1 MKRIINFSGG
11 KTSGMM
17 TILEYN
23 PKTDYV
29 IFCDTGREHP
39 KTYEFIDLFEKKEN
53 IPLIRLGYEKAYEQ
67 FLSIRNFKE
76 IPNIAKRSCTREL
89 KIFPSRRW
97 ARKNIGME
105 YQNLIGFRVDEKERI
120 LKNKNKWKKVQN
132 KFPLN
137 ERGINKYMVNSFWN
151 EKEYKLDLVPI
162 LGNCTLCFM
171 KGKNAIINILK
182 HFPELA
188 TPWIQDEEKA
198 KETFG
203 HTYLNNISI
212 KECLKIAQAPNLF
225 SELPLDEITPSFNC
239 NCTP

>member
-1 MKRIINFSGG
+1 
-11 KTSGMM
+11 
-17 TILEYN
+17 
-23 PKTDYV
+23 
-29 IFCDTGREHP
+29 
-39 KTYEFIDLFEKKEN
+39 
-53 IPLIRLGYEKAYEQ
+53 
-67 FLSIRNFKE
+67 LSIRNFKE

-212 KECLKIAQAPNLF
+212 KEPDIFFFLVYRKNGYYLYSKENIDYSGINGILVCCIKNGVVIEKDNYFFYGNKFDYAKIWVKL
-225 SELPLDEITPSFNC
+225 SELKDKTKYKDFI
-239 NCTP
+239 